1 MSAAGRDRVVAIV
14 GPTASGKS
22 RLAMQIAISV
32 GGEIIG
38 ADSRQ
43 VYRHMDIGTAK
54 PSPKDR
60 RHVRHHLI
68 DIIDPSD
75 EYSVAL
81 YVRQAREA
89 ISEVLERERVP
100 IVVGGTGQYVWALLE
115 GWNVPEVSPDHSL
128 REEFQER
135 LRRKGLADLVD
146 ELQRVAP
153 KAAQRVDLL
162 NPRRVIRALELAY
175 ESPHGEPETPTRL
188 SPPFHS
194 AIIGIAMDRSELYAR
209 INARVD
215 AMIEAGWVGEVQR
228 LHEMGFGPELP
239 SMSSLGYREIS
250 EHLNGDRTLDDA
262 IEAIKGKTRRFAR
275 QQGNWF
281 RAGDERIRWFPNGP
295 EGLEEAVR
303 YATLAER
310 VFPKS
315 VNPVR
320 GELVEP

>member
-1 MSAAGRDRVVAIV
+1 MSLAGRDRVVAIV

-22 RLAMQIAISV
+22 KLAMQIAVSV

-54 PSPKDR
+54 PSLVER
-60 RHVRHHLI
+60 QRVRHHLI
-68 DIIDPSD
+68 DIVDPSD

-81 YVRQAREA
+81 FVRQAREA
-89 ISEVLERERVP
+89 ISDVLERGRVP

-128 REEFQER
+128 REELQER
-135 LRRKGLADLVD
+135 LSRNGLADLVD
-146 ELQRVAP
+146 ELRRVAP
-153 KAAQRVDLL
+153 KAAQRVDVV

-175 ESPHGEPETPTRL
+175 ESSCGEPETPTKS
-188 SPPFHS
+188 SPPFD
-194 AIIGIAMDRSELYAR
+194 ATTIGFALARSELYAR

-215 AMIEAGWVGEVQR
+215 AMFQAGWVGEVLK

-262 IEAIKGKTRRFAR
+262 VEAIKAKTRRFAR

-281 RAGDERIRWFPNGP
+281 GTEDERIRWFPN
-295 EGLEEAVR
+295 EARSIEEVVR
-303 YATLAER
+303 Y
-310 VFPKS
+310 VSQP
-315 VNPVR
+315 
-320 GELVEP
+320 ELDHLSLR

>member
-1 MSAAGRDRVVAIV
+1 MSTAGRDRVVAIV

-22 RLAMQIAISV
+22 RLAMQIAASV

-54 PSPKDR
+54 PSLEDR
-60 RHVRHHLI
+60 RCVRHHLI

-81 YVRQAREA
+81 FVRQAREA
-89 ISEVLERERVP
+89 ISDVLERGRVP

-135 LRRKGLADLVD
+135 LRRSGLADLVD
-146 ELQRVAP
+146 ELRRVAP

-188 SPPFHS
+188 SPPFH
-194 AIIGIAMDRSELYAR
+194 ATIIGIVMDRSELYAR

-228 LHEMGFGPELP
+228 LHEMGFSPELP

-250 EHLNGDRTLDDA
+250 EHLNGDCTLDHA

-281 RAGDERIRWFPNGP
+281 RTGDERIHWFPNETGSVEEIGRYISQP
-295 EGLEEAVR
+295 ETNCLPLR
-303 YATLAER
+303 
-310 VFPKS
+310 
-315 VNPVR
+315 
-320 GELVEP
+320 

>member
-22 RLAMQIAISV
+22 RLAMQIAVSV

-60 RHVRHHLI
+60 RRVRHHLI
-68 DIIDPSD
+68 DIVDPSD

-81 YVRQAREA
+81 FVRQAREA
-89 ISEVLERERVP
+89 VSEVLGRGRVP

-115 GWNVPEVSPDHSL
+115 GWNVPEVSPDPSL
-128 REEFQER
+128 REELQER
-135 LRRKGLADLVD
+135 LRRNGLADLAD
-146 ELQRVAP
+146 ELRRVAP
-153 KAAQRVDLL
+153 KAAQRVDLV

-175 ESPHGEPETPTRL
+175 ESSCSEPETPTKL
-188 SPPFHS
+188 SPPFH
-194 AIIGIAMDRSELYAR
+194 ATIIGIAMDRSELYAR
-209 INARVD
+209 VSTRVD
-215 AMIEAGWVGEVQR
+215 AMFEAGWVGEVR
-228 LHEMGFGPELP
+228 KLHEMGFGPELP

-250 EHLNGDRTLDDA
+250 EYLNGDRTLDDA
-262 IEAIKGKTRRFAR
+262 IETIKGKTRRFAR

-281 RAGDERIRWFPNGP
+281 RAGDERIRWFPNEAGGIEEIVRFASQP
-295 EGLEEAVR
+295 ESYRLS
-303 YATLAER
+303 L
-310 VFPKS
+310 
-315 VNPVR
+315 
-320 GELVEP
+320 

>member
-22 RLAMQIAISV
+22 RLAMQIAVSID
-32 GGEIIG
+32 GEIIG

-43 VYRHMDIGTAK
+43 VYRYMDIGTAK
-54 PSPKDR
+54 PSLKDR
-60 RHVRHHLI
+60 RRVRHHLI

-81 YVRQAREA
+81 FVRQAREA
-89 ISEVLERERVP
+89 ISEVLERGCVP

-135 LRRKGLADLVD
+135 LRRNGLADLVD

-153 KAAQRVDLL
+153 KTAQRVDLL

-188 SPPFHS
+188 SPPFHA
-194 AIIGIAMDRSELYAR
+194 AIVGIAMDRSELYAR
-209 INARVD
+209 INARVN
-215 AMIEAGWVGEVQR
+215 AMVEDGWVGEVR
-228 LHEMGFGPELP
+228 KLHEMGFGPELP

-250 EHLNGDRTLDDA
+250 EHLNGERTLDDA
-262 IEAIKGKTRRFAR
+262 VEAIKGKTRRFAR

-281 RAGDERIRWFPNGP
+281 RTGDERIHWLPNETGSI
-295 EGLEEAVR
+295 EGVVR
-303 YATLAER
+303 Y
-310 VFPKS
+310 VSQP
-315 VNPVR
+315 
-320 GELVEP
+320 ELNRLSSR

>member
-22 RLAMQIAISV
+22 RLAMQIAVSV

-60 RHVRHHLI
+60 RLVRHHLI
-68 DIIDPSD
+68 DIVDPSD

-81 YVRQAREA
+81 FVREAREA
-89 ISEVLERERVP
+89 ISNVLERGRVP
-100 IVVGGTGQYVWALLE
+100 VVVGGTGQYVWALLE
-115 GWNVPEVSPDHSL
+115 GWNVPEVSPDYSL
-128 REEFQER
+128 REELQER
-135 LRRKGLADLVD
+135 LKRNGLGDIVV
-146 ELQRVAP
+146 ELRRVAP
-153 KAAQRVDLL
+153 KAAQRIDVV

-175 ESPHGEPETPTRL
+175 ESSCGEPKTPTKT
-188 SPPFHS
+188 SPPFDS
-194 AIIGIAMDRSELYAR
+194 TIIGIDLDRSELYAR

-215 AMIEAGWVGEVQR
+215 AMFEAGWVGEVR
-228 LHEMGFGPELP
+228 KLHEMGFGPELP

-250 EHLNGDRTLDDA
+250 EYLNGDRTLDDA
-262 IEAIKGKTRRFAR
+262 IETIKGKTRRFAR

-281 RAGDERIRWFPNGP
+281 RAGDERIRWFPNEAGGIEEIVRFASQP
-295 EGLEEAVR
+295 ELYR
-303 YATLAER
+303 L
-310 VFPKS
+310 S
-315 VNPVR
+315 M
-320 GELVEP
+320 

>member
-1 MSAAGRDRVVAIV
+1 MSAAGLDRVIAIV

-22 RLAMQIAISV
+22 RLAIQMAESV

-43 VYRHMDIGTAK
+43 IYRHMDIGTAK
-54 PSPKDR
+54 PSLEDR
-60 RHVRHHLI
+60 QRVRHHLI
-68 DIIDPSD
+68 DIIDPSE

-89 ISEVLERERVP
+89 ISDILNRGGVP

-115 GWNVPEVSPDHSL
+115 GWNVPEASPDHAL
-128 REEFQER
+128 REQLNDR
-135 LRRKGLADLVD
+135 LSRDGLAGLVE
-146 ELQRVAP
+146 ELRRVAP
-153 KAAQRVDLL
+153 ATAQRVDLA
-162 NPRRVIRALELAY
+162 NPRRVVRALELAY
-175 ESPHGEPETPTRL
+175 RTTEGEPEAPTRT
-188 SPPFHS
+188 SPPFQ
-194 AIIGIAMDRSELYAR
+194 ATAVGIAMDRSELYAR

-215 AMIEAGWVGEVQR
+215 AMFEAGWVGEVR
-228 LHEMGFGPELP
+228 KLREMGFGPELP

-250 EHLNGDRTLDDA
+250 EYLSGERTRDDA
-262 IEAIKGKTRRFAR
+262 IDAIKGKTRRFAR

-281 RAGDERIRWFPNGP
+281 RAGDERIRWFPNEAGSV
-295 EGLEEAVR
+295 EEAVR
-303 YATLAER
+303 YVSPTER

-320 GELVEP
+320 GERVEP

>member
-22 RLAMQIAISV
+22 RLAMQIAASV

-54 PSPKDR
+54 PSLEDR

-68 DIIDPSD
+68 DIITPSD

-81 YVRQAREA
+81 FVRQAREA
-89 ISEVLERERVP
+89 VSDVLERGQVP

-115 GWNVPEVSPDHSL
+115 GWNVPEISPDHSL

-135 LRRKGLADLVD
+135 LRRSGLADLVD
-146 ELQRVAP
+146 ELRRIAP

-175 ESPHGEPETPTRL
+175 ESPDGEPETLTRL
-188 SPPFHS
+188 PPPFH
-194 AIIGIAMDRSELYAR
+194 ATIIGIAMDRSELYAR

-215 AMIEAGWVGEVQR
+215 AMIEDGWVGEVR
-228 LHEMGFGPELP
+228 KLREMGYGPELP

-250 EHLNGDRTLDDA
+250 EHLNGDRTLDHA
-262 IEAIKGKTRRFAR
+262 TEAIKGKTRRFAR

-281 RAGDERIRWFPNGP
+281 RTGDERIRWFPNETGSVEEIMRYVSQP
-295 EGLEEAVR
+295 ELDR
-303 YATLAER
+303 LPLR
-310 VFPKS
+310 
-315 VNPVR
+315 
-320 GELVEP
+320 